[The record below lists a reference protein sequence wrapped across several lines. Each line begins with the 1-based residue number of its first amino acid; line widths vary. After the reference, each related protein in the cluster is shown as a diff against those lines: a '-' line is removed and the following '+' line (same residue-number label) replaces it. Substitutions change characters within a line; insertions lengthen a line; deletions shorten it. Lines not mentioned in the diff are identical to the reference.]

1 MRIQWGCCESP
12 LDPLLRSIT
21 ERPGVVL
28 LLVGLLS
35 LGLAAQ
41 LWDFSAGAPRIRVE
55 TAVNRILPDED
66 QERQVY
72 DRFRNHFGNDEII
85 LIALVAEEIF
95 TFENLRRIQ
104 RMTERFE
111 DVEGV
116 RRVVSLSNTP
126 DIRAKDGDVVI
137 EPMLST
143 MPEDEEALAA
153 LKTHMLANPVHVGS
167 LISRDAKAA
176 SFLIY
181 PREMSEREFR
191 DRGIDTELMRIAD
204 EEAGAD
210 AQALLSGGPPLK
222 AATSRLILTDLLR
235 IMPIQYV
242 LMAIVAWFT
251 FRSWRSALVPLAT
264 IGLAQLWTISS
275 VAASGSSLNLVTYIV
290 PPLVMSIG
298 FAYSVHV
305 VSEHAEAAAA
315 DGEATPA
322 ATLKAL
328 RAVAFP
334 VFLTAL
340 TTAAGFL
347 SLTTSTIPAIREF
360 GTFCVVGVVSAMLA
374 SLTFAPAVLTLLPP
388 PVEEGGGH
396 EDGRI
401 EAMAGDLAAWD
412 LRHRVPVLVAGG
424 LVLLTAI
431 VGLTRIDVSTSLL
444 ENLQEDHP
452 IRQDAAVFN
461 AHLDGTAQMY
471 VMLEA
476 ERNAFKEPANI
487 QTILELQDWIK
498 AQPEIGGAISLAD
511 YLQVVNRAFH
521 DGDEDYFTI
530 PATRSLISQFLFF
543 VWNDQ
548 LEHFI
553 DKRYMAAAIHLRVP
567 SYGTSVYNELIL
579 RIEEKLRTLPSH
591 IQASVTGNTV
601 LVVRTLDDI
610 TRGQALSLSAAL
622 LIIFGILT
630 VYFRSPAMGLYALV
644 PNALPV
650 IGYFGLLGWSGV
662 TLNIITSLIACII
675 LGIAVDDTIHFL
687 VRYKEHR
694 ERTGDREKGV
704 VLALQNVA
712 RPVTS
717 TSIALALGFLVLAM
731 SSLRHQVEFGWLAA
745 VMLSFAWLVDVTFT
759 PALASRMPFRRRNGG

>member
-1 MRIQWGCCESP
+1 M
-12 LDPLLRSIT
+12 DPLLRSIAD
-21 ERPGVVL
+21 RPGIVL

-35 LGLAAQ
+35 LGLGAQ

-66 QERQVY
+66 EDRRVY
-72 DRFRNHFGNDEII
+72 DRFRAHFGNDEII
-85 LIALVAEEIF
+85 LIALVADEIF

-111 DVEGV
+111 DVEGI

-137 EPMLST
+137 EPMLNT
-143 MPEDEEALAA
+143 MPEDAAALAA

-167 LISRDAKAA
+167 LISRDARAA

-204 EEAGAD
+204 EEAGDD
-210 AQALLSGGPPLK
+210 ARALLSGAPPLK

-235 IMPIQYV
+235 IMPLQYV
-242 LMAIVAWFT
+242 FMAIVAWFT

-305 VSEHAEAAAA
+305 VSEHAEAVDAR
-315 DGEATPA
+315 GEPSPEAT
-322 ATLKAL
+322 LEAL
-328 RAVAFP
+328 RSVAFP

-347 SLTTSTIPAIREF
+347 SLMTSTIPAIREF
-360 GTFCVVGVVSAMLA
+360 GLFCVIGVLSAMLA
-374 SLTFAPAVLTLLPP
+374 SLTFAPAVLTLIPP
-388 PVEEGGGH
+388 PRSARAGSGE
-396 EDGRI
+396 GRI
-401 EAMAGDLAAWD
+401 ESLAGQLGAWN
-412 LRHRVPVLVAGG
+412 LRHRLPILLAGAG
-424 LVLLTAI
+424 VFAAAL
-431 VGLTRIDVSTSLL
+431 VGLTRIEVSTSLL
-444 ENLQEDHP
+444 ENLKPDHP
-452 IRQDAAVFN
+452 IREDAAVFN
-461 AHLDGTAQMY
+461 EHLDGTAQIY
-471 VMLEA
+471 VMIEA
-476 ERNAFKEPANI
+476 ERNAFKEPANV
-487 QTILELQDWIK
+487 QILRDLQDWLEQ
-498 AQPEIGGAISLAD
+498 QPEVGGAISLAD

-521 DGDEDYFTI
+521 DGDEAYFSI

-553 DKRYMAAAIHLRVP
+553 DKRFQAAAIHLRVP
-567 SYGTSVYNELIL
+567 SYGTSVYNDLIL
-579 RIEEKLRTLPSH
+579 RIEERLRTLPAHLSSH
-591 IQASVTGNTV
+591 VTGNTV

-622 LIIFGILT
+622 LIIYGILA
-630 VYFRSPAMGLYALV
+630 VYFRSPIVGLYALV

-694 ERTGDREKGV
+694 AKTGDRDKGV
-704 VLALQNVA
+704 VLALQSVA

-717 TSIALALGFLVLAM
+717 TSVALALGFLVLAM
-731 SSLRHQVEFGWLAA
+731 SSLRHQVEFGWMAA
-745 VMLSFAWLVDVTFT
+745 VMLAFAWLVDVTFT
-759 PALASRMPFRRRNGG
+759 PALASRMPFRRGSGASA